1 MFITK
6 AYAQA
11 TESLAELEGQIPAL
25 PEAPSA
31 SELIFQNLLI
41 VGVLVV
47 LFYVLLIL
55 PQQKRFKEHTKMLN
69 ELKKGDKVITGGGL
83 VGTIE
88 KVLPEK
94 DEVLINLGD
103 VKVTALR
110 STIHQKDDPR
120 LRDKPANDA
129 KDAKDSE
136 ASKNEKPE
144 DKKQK
149 KK

>member
-69 ELKKGDKVITGGGL
+69 ELKKGDKVVTGGGL
-83 VGTIE
+83 VGTVE
-88 KVLPEK
+88 KVMAEK
-94 DEVLINLGD
+94 DEILINLGD

-120 LRDKPANDA
+120 LRNKPANDA
-129 KDAKDSE
+129 LEDKNSKDAKSVKE
-136 ASKNEKPE
+136 E
-144 DKKQK
+144 DKKK